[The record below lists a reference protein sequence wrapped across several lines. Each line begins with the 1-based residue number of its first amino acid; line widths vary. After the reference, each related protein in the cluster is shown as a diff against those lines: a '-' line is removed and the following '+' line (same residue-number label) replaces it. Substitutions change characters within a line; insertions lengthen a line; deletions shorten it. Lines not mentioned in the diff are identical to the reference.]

1 MKFAV
6 FCNMVIDD
14 ILAKEATL
22 SVSNPRRVRRNGP
35 SADLLGIVPGAG
47 QGRGEE
53 AQLTTKI
60 SYLTTTMGEADKYL
74 IYGEESP

>member
-1 MKFAV
+1 VKFAV

-35 SADLLGIVPGAG
+35 SADLLGIVPGA
-47 QGRGEE
+47 
-53 AQLTTKI
+53 
-60 SYLTTTMGEADKYL
+60 
-74 IYGEESP
+74 